1 MALAAGLTGRAVT
14 FSERSPRSVR
24 LVRLTTVTLRLVA
37 GLVLLLAC
45 AAIPLTIVTRD
56 PWPVDDGLTL
66 VLLLLFGAV
75 GFVIARRQPRNP
87 VGWLLLAVAAVALIQ
102 VNAAL
107 YSVLDYRQHHGDLRF
122 GAAAVYWSAGYA
134 ILPLLIGLPA
144 VLLFPD
150 GRLSRRWRR
159 FMRAYVVLAVV
170 FSIAQF
176 FEKALPA
183 GQLPEVNLRGRPT
196 NIEPATIGGIA
207 WLLAPFFLIAWAS
220 FVVHQVR
227 RWRSSR
233 GVEREQL
240 KWLMAGSAICLLAS
254 IAIVNGGDPT
264 TGAARA
270 TADISTLGIGAM
282 PLSIGVGILR
292 FRLYEIDR
300 LISRTISYAIVT
312 GFVVGVFVGV
322 VVLTTRVIPFSSP
335 VAVAG
340 STLIA
345 AALFTPLRSRVQ
357 RVVDRRF
364 NRAHY
369 DAEATVAAFSTRL
382 RDAVD
387 LDTIRV
393 ELLDVVNQA
402 VAPAHVSVWTPG
414 SPERV

>member
-1 MALAAGLTGRAVT
+1 M
-14 FSERSPRSVR
+14 
-24 LVRLTTVTLRLVA
+24 TLRLVG

-45 AAIPLTIVTRD
+45 AVVPLTIVTRD
-56 PWPVDDGLTL
+56 PWPVDDGLTPA
-66 VLLLLFGAV
+66 LLLLFGAI
-75 GFVIARRQPRNP
+75 GFVVARGQPRNP

-107 YSVLDYRQHHGDLRF
+107 YSVLDYRQHHGDLPF
-122 GAAAVYWSAGYA
+122 GAAAVYWSEGYS

-144 VLLFPD
+144 IVLFPD
-150 GRLSRRWRR
+150 GQLSRRWRR
-159 FMRAYVVLAVV
+159 FMRVYVVLAAI
-170 FSIAQF
+170 FSVSQF

-183 GQLPEVNLRGRPT
+183 GRLPEVNLRGRPT
-196 NIEPATIGGIA
+196 NIEPATIGAIA
-207 WLLAPFFLIAWAS
+207 WLLAPFFLTAWAS

-227 RWRSSR
+227 RWRGSR

-240 KWLMAGSAICLLAS
+240 KWLMAGSAICLFAS

-270 TADISTLGIGAM
+270 TADIATLGIGAM
-282 PLSIGVGILR
+282 PLSIGIGILR

-300 LISRTISYAIVT
+300 LISRTISYAIVS
-312 GFVVGVFVGV
+312 GLVVGVFVGA
-322 VVLTTRVIPFSSP
+322 VVLTSRVIPFSSP

-369 DAEATVAAFSTRL
+369 DAEATVAAFSARL

-387 LDTIRV
+387 LDTIRI
-393 ELLDVVNQA
+393 ELVGVVNHA
-402 VAPAHVSVWTPG
+402 VAPTHVSVWTPEA
-414 SPERV
+414 PDLR

>member
-1 MALAAGLTGRAVT
+1 MANL
-14 FSERSPRSVR
+14 
-24 LVRLTTVTLRLVA
+24 TLRLLG

-45 AAIPLTIVTRD
+45 AVVPLAIVTRD

-66 VLLLLFGAV
+66 LLLLLFGSV
-75 GFVIARRQPRNP
+75 GFVIARRQLRNP
-87 VGWLLLAVAAVALIQ
+87 VGWLLLGVALVALIQ
-102 VNAAL
+102 ANSAL
-107 YSVLDYRQHHGDLRF
+107 YSVLDYRRHHGDLPF
-122 GAAAVYWSAGYA
+122 GTAAVYWSAGYSL
-134 ILPLLIGLPA
+134 LPLLIGLPA
-144 VLLFPD
+144 IVLFPD
-150 GRLSRRWRR
+150 GHLSRRWRR
-159 FMRAYVVLAVV
+159 FMRVYVILAVI
-170 FSIAQF
+170 FSVAQF
-176 FEKALPA
+176 VEKSLPS

-196 NIEPATIGGIA
+196 NIDVASIAGVA
-207 WLLAPFFLIAWAS
+207 WLLAPFFLVAWAS

-227 RWRSSR
+227 RWRGSH

-240 KWLMAGSAICLLAS
+240 KWLMAGSAICLAS
-254 IAIVNGGDPT
+254 AIAIVEGGDPT
-264 TGAARA
+264 TGAARVV
-270 TADISTLGIGAM
+270 ADTSTLGIGAM
-282 PLSIGVGILR
+282 PLSIGIGILR

-312 GFVVGVFVGV
+312 GLVVGVFVGV
-322 VVLTTRVIPFSSP
+322 VVLTSRVIPFSSP

-357 RVVDRRF
+357 RVIDRRF

-369 DAEATVAAFSTRL
+369 DAEATVAAFSARL

-402 VAPAHVSVWTPG
+402 VAPSHVSVWTPG
-414 SPERV
+414 SPDLR